1 MKNAVFIGILVLLS
15 ACNYSTKGNW
25 SEEDRELAAKALEKY
40 NLNVEQFGDEVK
52 ADYEDCFVGKLE
64 NKYEN
69 FEEAQK
75 DEFGM
80 QMASSDCLKYIV
92 KSIYDKSFNEK

>member
-1 MKNAVFIGILVLLS
+1 MKQFILLGS
-15 ACNYSTKGNW
+15 LAFLTACNYSTKGNW
-25 SEEDRELAAKALEKY
+25 SESDREKAAKALEKF
-40 NLNVEQFGDEVK
+40 NVHVEEFGEEVK
-52 ADYEDCFVGKLE
+52 LNYVDCFVGKLE

-80 QMASSDCLKYIV
+80 QMASSDCLKYV
-92 KSIYDKSFNEK
+92 VRSIYKKSFSKK